1 MNDLLASLVLSPWLP
16 MVVLLCC
23 FIDGFFP
30 PVPSETVVVGSL
42 PLALAAGPEGVPS
55 VIAIL
60 VAAAVGA
67 AAGDNL
73 AYAIGRRLGTDRWAW
88 MRRPR
93 VQKSLV
99 WAGERLAERPAIYV
113 LVARYIPI
121 GRVAVNMTAGATR
134 LPYRRFLPLTLVAA
148 VAWVA
153 LSFAIAGVAAAW
165 LGHSPLLAAVVG
177 IVVSIL
183 MGLSIDLGVRLVQR
197 ARARRRSGGAGSV
210 TPEEESSI
218 ADDRA
223 TEDAVVAR

>member
-1 MNDLLASLVLSPWLP
+1 MNDVLASLALSPWLP
-16 MVVLLCC
+16 IVILLCC

-42 PLALAAGPEGVPS
+42 PLALAAGSEGVPS

-60 VAAAVGA
+60 VAAGIGA

-93 VQKSLV
+93 VRKSLV
-99 WAGERLAERPAIYV
+99 WAGERLAERPAIYL

-148 VAWVA
+148 VAWVS
-153 LSFAIAGVAAAW
+153 LSFAIASVAAAW
-165 LGHSPLLAAVVG
+165 FGHSPLLAAGAG
-177 IVVSIL
+177 IAVSIL
-183 MGLSIDLGVRLVQR
+183 MGFAIDLGVRLVQR
-197 ARARRRSGGAGSV
+197 ARARRGSV
-210 TPEEESSI
+210 QKGVASEAETPVR
-218 ADDRA
+218 DDSA
-223 TEDAVVAR
+223 AEDAVVAR

>member
-1 MNDLLASLVLSPWLP
+1 MNDVLASLVLSPWLP
-16 MVVLLCC
+16 IVILLCC

-99 WAGERLAERPAIYV
+99 WAGERLAERPAIYL

-153 LSFAIAGVAAAW
+153 LSFAIASVAAAW
-165 LGHSPLLAAVVG
+165 LGHSPLLAAAAG
-177 IVVSIL
+177 IAVSIL
-183 MGLSIDLGVRLVQR
+183 MGLAIDLGVRLVQR
-197 ARARRRSGGAGSV
+197 ARARRRPGEAEAAA
-210 TPEEESSI
+210 TEETDAVEG
-218 ADDRA
+218 RT
-223 TEDAVVAR
+223 TEDAIAAR